1 MKNYRPED
9 ARQDKPGDGYDFNEP
24 LDDSGDFEWFENE
37 ERARK
42 FDLISAY
49 IDNEVTPEERDE
61 VQHWLDTDPEVK
73 KLYLRLRGIAT
84 HLQQIPV
91 PVSASADRL
100 AERVFQKVDRG
111 RRRRAFLFG
120 GAVFA
125 AMTLAVVSHGLF
137 GREAKF
143 ADRPIEVTRESDSLM
158 IALNQPI
165 VEIPIA
171 EETTREQ

>member
-1 MKNYRPED
+1 MNNYQPED
-9 ARQDKPGDGYDFNEP
+9 ARWDRPRDRHDFDDP
-24 LDDSGDFEWFENE
+24 LDESADFFCFEDE
-37 ERARK
+37 ERARQ

-49 IDNEVTPEERDE
+49 IDGEVTPEERHE
-61 VQHWLDTDPEVK
+61 VQRWLDTDPDAK
-73 KLYLRLRGIAT
+73 KLYLQLRGIQT

-111 RRRRAFLFG
+111 RKRRAFLFG
-120 GAVFA
+120 GAIFA
-125 AMTLAVVSHGLF
+125 AMAVAVVSHGLF
-137 GREAKF
+137 GREVQHAN
-143 ADRPIEVTRESDSLM
+143 RESDSLM

>member
-9 ARQDKPGDGYDFNEP
+9 ARWDKPGDGYDFNDP
-24 LDDSGDFEWFENE
+24 LDESGDFDCVENE

-42 FDLISAY
+42 FELISAY
-49 IDNEVTPEERDE
+49 IDDEVTLEERNEVQT
-61 VQHWLDTDPEVK
+61 WLDTDPDAK
-73 KLYLRLRGIAT
+73 KLYLQLRGIAT

-91 PVSASADRL
+91 PASASADRL

-125 AMTLAVVSHGLF
+125 AMSLAVVSHGLF
-137 GREAKF
+137 GREARF
-143 ADRPIEVTRESDSLM
+143 ADRPSEVTRESDSLM

-165 VEIPIA
+165 VEIPNTEKA
-171 EETTREQ
+171 ARE